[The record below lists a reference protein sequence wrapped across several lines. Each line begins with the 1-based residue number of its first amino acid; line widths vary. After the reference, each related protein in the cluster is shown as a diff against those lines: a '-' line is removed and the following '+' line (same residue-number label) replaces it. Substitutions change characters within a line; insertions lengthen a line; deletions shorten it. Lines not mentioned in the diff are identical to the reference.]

1 MSKPKKPRDKR
12 YDPMRNARAVA
23 SLKAKNR
30 AAMLEESGKQI
41 LTDDALQD
49 LGIAY
54 HTAFALMR
62 KQGGED
68 HFHTL
73 AAAINIAGRFCE
85 MGIGDEYQ
93 DDIQAAVQALVRVRE
108 RAMRLGKWALDGEG
122 MKVLAR
128 ALSIHDVQMEN
139 ATYNELRAAIEEV
152 YRRNEAEN
160 LPEALAA

>member
-1 MSKPKKPRDKR
+1 MSKSKKPRNKR
-12 YDPMRNARAVA
+12 YDPMRNARAIV

-62 KQGGED
+62 QHGGEEP
-68 HFHTL
+68 FHTL

-93 DDIQAAVQALVRVRE
+93 DDVQAAVQALIRVRE
-108 RAMRLGKWALDGEG
+108 RAMRLGKWALDGAG
-122 MKVLAR
+122 IQAVARGLKV
-128 ALSIHDVQMEN
+128 HDAQMAS
-139 ATYNELRAAIEEV
+139 ATYNELRSAIEEV
-152 YRRNEAEN
+152 FRRNEAEK
-160 LPEALAA
+160 ASFSLAA

>member
-12 YDPMRNARAVA
+12 YDQMRNVRALA

-41 LTDDALQD
+41 LSDDALQD

-62 KQGGED
+62 QKGGEEP
-68 HFHTL
+68 FHTL

-85 MGIGDEYQ
+85 MAIGDEYQ

-108 RAMRLGKWALDGEG
+108 RALRIGKWALDGEG
-122 MKVLAR
+122 MKAVAR
-128 ALSIHDVQMEN
+128 ALSIHDVQMAA
-139 ATYNELRAAIEEV
+139 ATYNELRSAIEEV

-160 LPEALAA
+160 APVEMAA